1 MPAPT
6 GMTVDRCVIPANAG
20 ISLFVRIQRPAVS
33 EVLPC
38 ILFILSLEEFT
49 IEAALPKEFHK
60 NFFDSFDR
68 HFFVILLISFIVHYG
83 TIAYFVLNPLPV
95 HFEQKT
101 IKEIQDNYATLVLK
115 KEAEATRIADD
126 LLQDRLTQGQP
137 PLRVSAGESGGERQG
152 AGSAEGSAAGNN
164 EANAGA
170 SGSASRHAQQARL
183 ERQLAGQGILAV
195 LSGTSANARSDQTVQ
210 DVLGD
215 GGQASRD
222 FNKVFEN
229 IDRLSSSG
237 AASAG
242 LGGSGTGGGSGK
254 TSARGG
260 RATSSGTIQT
270 SFSGLGEAQG
280 GTPVKQTDLLV
291 AELSPITEDGQPGG
305 TGGALASGARDLN
318 QVSAVVNSHS
328 AAIQYC
334 YERELKR
341 QPGLK
346 GKCAIR
352 FTITPEGKVIN
363 PTILSS
369 TLNSESVERCV
380 LSRISRWDDFGSID
394 PSLGNATF
402 RQVYTFGF

>member
-1 MPAPT
+1 M
-6 GMTVDRCVIPANAG
+6 
-20 ISLFVRIQRPAVS
+20 FQ
-33 EVLPC
+33 
-38 ILFILSLEEFT
+38 EEFT
-49 IEAALPKEFHK
+49 IVAVLPKEFHK

-68 HFFVILLISFIVHYG
+68 NFFVILLISFIVHYG
-83 TIAYFVLNPLPV
+83 TIGYFVINPLPV
-95 HFEQKT
+95 RFEQKI
-101 IKEIQDNYATLVLK
+101 IKEIQDNYATLVLE
-115 KEAEATRIADD
+115 KEAQATKIADD
-126 LLQDRLTQGQP
+126 LSLDRLTQGQP
-137 PLRVSAGESGGERQG
+137 PLRVSPGESGGDSKSTAGGERQG
-152 AGSAEGSAAGNN
+152 AGSGDGSAAGNN
-164 EANAGA
+164 ELDAGV
-170 SGSASRHAQQARL
+170 SGSASRHLLQARL

-195 LSGTSANARSDQTVQ
+195 LSGTSSTARSDQTVQ

-237 AASAG
+237 AATAG
-242 LGGSGTGGGSGK
+242 PGGSGTAGGSGK

-270 SFSGLGEAQG
+270 SFSRLGEAQG

-291 AELSPITEDGQPGG
+291 AELSPISEDGQPGG
-305 TGGALASGARDLN
+305 TGGAHASGARDLN
-318 QVSAVVNSHS
+318 QVSAVVNNHS

-341 QPGLK
+341 HPGLK

-352 FTITPEGKVIN
+352 FTITPEGKVVN

-394 PSLGNATF
+394 PSFGNATF